1 MLVDDNDIIYNT
13 PLVDNDIIYKMSLVN
28 NDNIYET
35 SLGAKYINY

>member
-1 MLVDDNDIIYNT
+1 MLVDNNDIIYNT